1 MKKNLVFTL
10 LFAATATVAFAQ
22 ISPAAPP
29 ASTGKPTT
37 GKNYLKLY
45 IGFDLAKRPF
55 LELPDGEF
63 TNFVFSEEYATQP
76 FYAPAFVRESA
87 NGNFWE
93 ISAQTNAYAGRQE
106 VYDFQDTLPFPPIVT
121 LGTERK
127 RFAQLQFDYN
137 WLSFGDPSQKVR
149 SYLGLFARASA
160 QWAKFEPSTS
170 ANYPV
175 AYWKTVVMPGFI
187 PRILIR
193 GGKRLQL
200 DLSAPITLGY
210 FGMTG
215 SQYENPLLTS
225 RQQRNSSF
233 DLSMATLETQIRLG
247 VAYSLNKPP
256 SE

>member
-1 MKKNLVFTL
+1 
-10 LFAATATVAFAQ
+10 
-22 ISPAAPP
+22 
-29 ASTGKPTT
+29 
-37 GKNYLKLY
+37 
-45 IGFDLAKRPF
+45 
-55 LELPDGEF
+55 
-63 TNFVFSEEYATQP
+63 
-76 FYAPAFVRESA
+76 
-87 NGNFWE
+87 
-93 ISAQTNAYAGRQE
+93 
-106 VYDFQDTLPFPPIVT
+106 VT

-215 SQYENPLLTS
+215 SQYENPLLTR